1 MSRGVLSF
9 IDLALSENEMPNT
22 MVAILALV
30 GSMLLVLGQ
39 QQVLERDRAD
49 MIKGEFEIMAGGVA
63 LQVME
68 HIAMFP
74 FDEATADAE
83 FDPEAFSVADLASW
97 PFVQQGSVS
106 MKFDDARYLE
116 DFHEVHIDTLEFQVG
131 EMRMPFSVDLDVH
144 YIDDNKN
151 QSESKT
157 DTKEVVVSISHERYP
172 GALVVLRRSF
182 SP

>member
-1 MSRGVLSF
+1 
-9 IDLALSENEMPNT
+9 MPNT
-22 MVAILALV
+22 LVAILALV

-49 MIKGEFEIMAGGVA
+49 MIKGELEIMAGGIA

-74 FDEATADAE
+74 FDEATADAD
-83 FDPEAFSVADLASW
+83 FDPETFSVTDLAAW
-97 PFVQQGSVS
+97 PFVQQGSVP
-106 MKFDDARYLE
+106 MEFDAARYLE
-116 DFHEVHIDTLEFQVG
+116 DFHQVQIDTLEFQVG
-131 EMRMPFSVDLDVH
+131 EMSMPFSVDLDVH
-144 YIDDNKN
+144 YIDDNRIHSPN
-151 QSESKT
+151 KT

>member
-1 MSRGVLSF
+1 
-9 IDLALSENEMPNT
+9 MPNT
-22 MVAILALV
+22 LVAILALV

-49 MIKGEFEIMAGGVA
+49 MIKGEFEIMAGGIA

-83 FDPEAFSVADLASW
+83 FDPETFSVNDMAAL
-97 PFVQQGSVS
+97 PFVQQGSVP
-106 MKFDDARYLE
+106 MDFDDARYLE
-116 DFHEVHIDTLEFQVG
+116 DFAEVHIDTLEFQVG
-131 EMRMPFSVDLDVH
+131 EMRLPFFVDLEVY
-144 YIDDNKN
+144 YIDDNKVPV
-151 QSESKT
+151 EFRT
-157 DTKEVVVSISHERYP
+157 DTKEVRVSVGHQRYP
-172 GALVVLRRSF
+172 IALVRLQRSF

>member
-1 MSRGVLSF
+1 
-9 IDLALSENEMPNT
+9 MPNT
-22 MVAILALV
+22 LVAILALV

-49 MIKGEFEIMAGGVA
+49 MIKGELEIMAGGIA

-83 FDPEAFSVADLASW
+83 FDPEAFSVVDLAAL
-97 PFVQQGSVS
+97 PFGSVP
-106 MKFDDARYLE
+106 KDFDEARYLE

-131 EMRMPFSVDLDVH
+131 EMRMPFSVDLYVH

-151 QSESKT
+151 HSESKT
-157 DTKEVVVSISHERYP
+157 DTKEVRVSVSHERYP
-172 GALVVLRRSF
+172 AALVRLRRSF